1 MKADKTTESVKQR
14 RKKTPAAEP
23 KSEEVPVPAAP
34 TPRRARG
41 TDTMMGVKFEKG
53 VVRKFMLVSLA
64 MIVLPIL
71 TTFTVYWVLMHA
83 DAIVQ
88 LAPAQLGWLQRV
100 AATEFVAQN
109 QIVVGGIF
117 GICVALIIQVAYVFV
132 SLGEGDGSDAAAQ
145 STSSKRE

>member
-1 MKADKTTESVKQR
+1 MKQR
-14 RKKTPAAEP
+14 RKKTAAEP
-23 KSEEVPVPAAP
+23 KSEETAVPAASA
-34 TPRRARG
+34 PRRARG
-41 TDTMMGVKFEKG
+41 TDTLMGVKFEKG

-71 TTFTVYWVLMHA
+71 TTFAVYWVLVHA
-83 DAIVQ
+83 DAVVQ

-117 GICVALIIQVAYVFV
+117 GICVALVIQVAYVFV
-132 SLGEGDGSDAAAQ
+132 SLGEGDGSDAPTQGAAP
-145 STSSKRE
+145 KRE

>member
-1 MKADKTTESVKQR
+1 MKAEKTTESVKQR
-14 RKKTPAAEP
+14 RKKTAAAEP
-23 KSEEVPVPAAP
+23 KSEEEETVVPAV
-34 TPRRARG
+34 RRPRG
-41 TDTMMGVKFEKG
+41 TDTLMGVKFEKG

-71 TTFTVYWVLMHA
+71 TTFAVYWVLVHA
-83 DAIVQ
+83 DAVVQ

-117 GICVALIIQVAYVFV
+117 GICVALVIQVTYVFV
-132 SLGEGDGSDAAAQ
+132 SLGEGDGDDTASQRAAP
-145 STSSKRE
+145 KRE